1 MTRKNKQT
9 SLHLAYLNNKNNSK
23 NIIKLLIDYGANDN
37 ILDFDNK
44 KPSDYKNMSNMKN
57 KSKNINLNNKNN
69 IIKIKKK

>member
-44 KPSDYKNMSNMKN
+44 NPQ
-57 KSKNINLNNKNN
+57 
-69 IIKIKKK
+69 IIRI